1 MPSVNERTGA
11 QAGATAS
18 ALDESPRAPG
28 AANGKAWTPPAPRV
42 DMSRLSA
49 SLSRAL
55 GAAPSVAMRGRV
67 IEAVGILVKA
77 AGVRVKIGE
86 ICELVEPS
94 GERALAEVVGFTRDG
109 VLLMPYAGLPGLS
122 PETEVIACGRP
133 HEVIVGDALLGR
145 VLDGFGNP
153 IDGLGEL
160 TGADLSRASVH
171 ALPPDP
177 MKRRIIDSPMP
188 TGVRVIDAFLT
199 LGEGQR
205 VGIFAPAGAGKSSL
219 MGMLARSAE
228 ADVNVI
234 ALIGE
239 RGREVREFIEHSLGE
254 EGMARSVCVVATSDK
269 TAIERTRAAYVA
281 TAIAE
286 DFRARGARV
295 LLMMDS
301 LTRFA
306 RGQREI
312 GLASGE
318 PPTRRGY
325 PPSMFSE
332 LPKLLERA
340 GQSDTGSI
348 TALYTVLVEDEQT
361 ADPVAEE
368 ARSILDG
375 HIILSRKIAA
385 KNRYPAV
392 DVLGSVSRVM
402 SQIVPREHADAA
414 GKVRKLIAKHDEVE
428 LLVQIGEYKAGTD
441 KLADE
446 AIKKADAIGGFLG
459 QRSDDYTGYGDS
471 IGYLQQL
478 AR

>member
-1 MPSVNERTGA
+1 MRIESSIPGTHGAVELASISAALGRALNGA
-11 QAGATAS
+11 QS
-18 ALDESPRAPG
+18 MAL
-28 AANGKAWTPPAPRV
+28 
-42 DMSRLSA
+42 
-49 SLSRAL
+49 
-55 GAAPSVAMRGRV
+55 RGRV
-67 IEAVGILVKA
+67 VEAVGILLKA
-77 AGVRVKIGE
+77 TGVRVSIGE
-86 ICELVEPS
+86 ICDLVS
-94 GERALAEVVGFTRDG
+94 QNGNKAIAEVVGFSKEG
-109 VLLMPYAGLPGLS
+109 VLLMPYAGLEGIS
-122 PETEVIACGRP
+122 AETEVIARGRP
-133 HEVIVGDALLGR
+133 HEVGVGDALLGR

-153 IDGLGEL
+153 IDGS
-160 TGADLSRASVH
+160 GAPPASRYVSAH
-171 ALPPDP
+171 ARPPDP
-177 MKRRIIDSPMP
+177 MKRRIISDTMP
-188 TGVRVIDAFLT
+188 TGVRVIDGLLT

-219 MGMLARSAE
+219 LGMLARSAD

-239 RGREVREFIEHSLGE
+239 RGREVREFIEHALGKQ
-254 EGMARSVCVVATSDK
+254 GLAKSVCVVATSDK
-269 TAIERTRAAYVA
+269 SALERTRAAYVA
-281 TAIAE
+281 TTIAE
-286 DFRARGARV
+286 DFRARGQRV

-306 RGQREI
+306 RGQREL

-340 GQSDTGSI
+340 GQGECGSI

-385 KNRYPAV
+385 KNQYPAV

-402 SQIVPREHADAA
+402 SQVVPSEHAFAA
-414 GKVRKLIAKHDEVE
+414 GELRKLMAKYSEVE
-428 LLVQIGEYKAGTD
+428 LLVQIGEYRQGAD
-441 KLADE
+441 RLADE
-446 AIKKADAIGGFLG
+446 AIAKNDAIVEFLS
-459 QRSDDYTGYGDS
+459 QRSDDYTTFDKTLDTLYSLTG
-471 IGYLQQL
+471 
-478 AR
+478 